1 MSKLGKSLKKV
12 FKHKK
17 PEICMAAG
25 VIFGAAAVVTAC
37 IQTRKGL
44 DKVVSDH
51 KVRIE
56 KARSLDDDDPKKGR
70 EILFAYGKTTVAGAR
85 LLAGPLALFTFS
97 MVSFFSAHNEMKLRN
112 AGLAATAAGLRKTL
126 KDYRG
131 RVADNIG
138 EDAEEKLY
146 FGTKSGEIS
155 ESTVDEDGNETFE
168 TVLADDIV
176 DDVERSDF
184 VKYLVKGNDKWDRS
198 PDMVRFTLECQQNL
212 ANDILK
218 NKGEITL
225 NEVYDL
231 LGFEHTEAGMVYGW
245 IYDKYNPFGDN
256 KVEFR
261 VKKVHVPNENDPA
274 KGYSIGYAIDFN
286 VDGNIYKERIKRR
299 RLKTSGKR

>member
-1 MSKLGKSLKKV
+1 MSKIGRSLKKLI
-12 FKHKK
+12 KHKK

-37 IQTRKGL
+37 VQTKKGL
-44 DKVVSDH
+44 DKVVDDH
-51 KVRIE
+51 NARIK
-56 KARSLDDDDPKKGR
+56 KARALPDDDPKKGR
-70 EILFAYGKTTVAGAR
+70 EIMFAYGKTVGAGAR
-85 LLAGPLALFTFS
+85 LYAGPLVLFTAS
-97 MVSFFSAHNEMKLRN
+97 TLSFFTAHHTMKLRN
-112 AGLAATAAGLRKTL
+112 AGLAATAAGLKKTL
-126 KDYRG
+126 EDYRC
-131 RVADNIG
+131 RVADSVG
-138 EDAEEKLY
+138 EEAEERLY
-146 FGTKSGEIS
+146 FGTKEGEIE
-155 ESTVDEDGNETFE
+155 ESVIDENGDEKFE

-176 DDVERSDF
+176 DDIERSDF
-184 VKYLVKGNDKWDRS
+184 VKYLVKGNEKWDRS

-261 VKKVHVPNENDPA
+261 VKRVHVPNENGH
-274 KGYSIGYAIDFN
+274 GYSIGYAIDFN
-286 VDGNIYKERIKRR
+286 VDGNIYKERLKRR
-299 RLKTSGKR
+299 KLSKSGQR

>member
-12 FKHKK
+12 MKHKK
-17 PEICMAAG
+17 PEICMTAG
-25 VIFGAAAVVTAC
+25 VIFSAAAIITAC

-44 DKVVSDH
+44 DKVIDDH

-56 KARSLDDDDPKKGR
+56 KARSLPDDDPKKGR
-70 EILFAYGKTTVAGAR
+70 EILFAYGKTGVAGAR
-85 LLAGPLALFTFS
+85 LLAGPASLFALS
-97 MVSFFSAHNEMKLRN
+97 MVSFFSAHHEMKIRN

-126 KDYRG
+126 RDYRG
-131 RVADNIG
+131 RVADDIG
-138 EDAEEKLY
+138 TEAEEKLY

-155 ESTVDEDGNETFE
+155 ESTVDADGNETFE

-176 DDVERSDF
+176 DDIERSDF

-218 NKGEITL
+218 TKGEITL
-225 NEVYDL
+225 NEVYDM

-261 VKKVHVPNENDPA
+261 VKRVHVPNENDPR
-274 KGYSIGYAIDFN
+274 KGYSVGYAIDFN
-286 VDGNIYKERIKRR
+286 VDGNIYEERLKRR
-299 RLKTSGKR
+299 RLKSSGKR